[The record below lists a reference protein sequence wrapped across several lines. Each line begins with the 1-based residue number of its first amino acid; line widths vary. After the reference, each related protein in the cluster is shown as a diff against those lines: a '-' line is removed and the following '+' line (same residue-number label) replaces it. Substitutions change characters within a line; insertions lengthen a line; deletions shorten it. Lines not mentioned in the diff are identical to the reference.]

1 VKGRRGLGSVCEIL
15 LRCHGSGYE
24 IAFGSPKLIASGSA
38 KEIAAGSAKLIA
50 DHWTD
55 VSVAADA
62 AAMTAKRTDMHRL
75 QELVRLHRL
84 DTGAREVARLLGLSP
99 NTERRYREALTAAGV
114 LAGSVEAIPA
124 LEELKAAVLRHAPPA
139 VPHQQQS
146 SLVCFQERI
155 SALLAAGLGPT
166 AIYDRLRSED
176 LEFRGSIGAVK
187 RLVARLQRERGP
199 RQEDVAIPVIT
210 GAGEIAQVDFGYV
223 GHLWDP
229 ASGRLRKAWVFVM
242 VLAHSRHQFARVAF
256 DQRTETWISLH
267 EQAFA
272 SFGGVPRTVVPDN
285 LKAAVIQAA
294 FGPSDPSPAL
304 NRSYRELAQYYG
316 FKVDPAP
323 PAAPQKKGKVESAV
337 KYVKNNALKGRDG
350 ESIGDVN
357 QYLDHW
363 TLEIAGT
370 RHHGTTGRKPMEVFE
385 REERAA
391 LMPLPARPYEPV
403 TWKKASVHQDSHVVF
418 DRRMYSVPWRLIGRE
433 VWVRATPTTV
443 AIYCDDE
450 REATHRRLGET
461 AWSTEESHLPAQR
474 AALRHRSRS
483 YWEERAEKIGA
494 DVVELVRELFDS
506 DDVLSQLRQV
516 QAIVTHLEKFPR
528 ERALAAC
535 RRAGF
540 YGNVSY
546 RAIKTILTKA
556 LDLEPLPQATQQ
568 TLWAEAPRFA
578 RSARTWA
585 ETEVSHE
592 RH

>member
-1 VKGRRGLGSVCEIL
+1 
-15 LRCHGSGYE
+15 
-24 IAFGSPKLIASGSA
+24 
-38 KEIAAGSAKLIA
+38 
-50 DHWTD
+50 
-55 VSVAADA
+55 
-62 AAMTAKRTDMHRL
+62 MHRL

-84 DTGAREVARLLGLSP
+84 DTGAREVARLLGVSP

-124 LEELKAAVLRHAPPA
+124 LDELKEAVLRHAPPA

-155 SALLAAGLGPT
+155 EALLAEGLGPT
-166 AIYDRLRSED
+166 AIFDRLRSED
-176 LEFRGSIGAVK
+176 PEFRGSIGAVK

-223 GHLWDP
+223 GQLWDP

-256 DQRTETWISLH
+256 DQRTETWIALH
-267 EQAFA
+267 EQAFQF
-272 SFGGVPRTVVPDN
+272 FGGVPHTIVPDN

-294 FGPSDPSPAL
+294 FSPSDPNPAL

-337 KYVKNNALKGRDG
+337 KYVKNNALKGRHG
-350 ESIGDVN
+350 EPIADVN
-357 QYLDHW
+357 RCLDKW
-363 TLEIAGT
+363 TIEIAGT
-370 RHHGTTGRKPMEVFE
+370 RCHGTTGRKPMEVFE
-385 REERAA
+385 CEERAA
-391 LMPLPARPYEPV
+391 LIPLPARPYEPV

-433 VWVRATPTTV
+433 VWVRATPATV
-443 AIYCDDE
+443 AIYCDDT
-450 REATHRRLGET
+450 REATHRRLGDT

-483 YWEERAEKIGA
+483 YWEERAEKLGA

-528 ERALAAC
+528 ERAQAAC

-556 LDLEPLPQATQQ
+556 LDLEPLPQAAQLS
-568 TLWAEAPRFA
+568 LWTEAPRFA
-578 RSARTWA
+578 RSPRTWA
-585 ETEVSHE
+585 DTEVRHE